1 MTFTFPTRI
10 ENAFIGQRLR
20 VGRGV
25 RIGFLAIGLMIPAVA
40 LSQSP
45 AKAPAFPTKP
55 LRIVVPFGSGGI
67 ADLTARTVAEHLAAT
82 LKQPV
87 IIDNKPGAG
96 GVVAAES
103 VAKGES
109 DGHTLLLMS
118 NANAVSAGL
127 FKKLPIDAVRDFT
140 PVGMIGTFDLII
152 VAGAK
157 SGFTSLP
164 EMLAYAKANPDKL
177 NIGTI
182 NIGSTQHLS
191 AELFKTMAG
200 IRAQVVP
207 FNGTPAIISALRGGQ
222 IDVAFEILGPMYTQ
236 IQSGALK
243 GLAVTGDK
251 RDPSLPDV
259 PTVKESGVSGYSVS
273 SWNALAVPS
282 KTPATVVTQLNRDLN
297 AALATPAVVKRLR
310 DLHVEPK
317 PGTSEAA
324 SQLLQSEI
332 QRWGA
337 VIAKAGIPRE

>member
-1 MTFTFPTRI
+1 MIVT
-10 ENAFIGQRLR
+10 NA
-20 VGRGV
+20 VCCAADGRGFPISRAL
-25 RIGFLAIGLMIPAVA
+25 RIAHFAIGLMLSAAV
-40 LSQSP
+40 LSQGTAQAQS
-45 AKAPAFPTKP
+45 FPTKP

-67 ADLTARTVAEHLAAT
+67 ADLTARSVAEHLATT

-96 GVVAAES
+96 GVVATEM
-103 VAKGES
+103 VAKADP

-118 NANAVSAGL
+118 NGNAVSTSL
-127 FKKLPIDAVRDFT
+127 FKSLPFNTVRDFAT
-140 PVGMIGTFDLII
+140 VGMIGTFDLII

-157 SGFTSLP
+157 ARFKSLP

-191 AELFKTMAG
+191 AELFKSTAG
-200 IRAQVVP
+200 ISAQVIP

-222 IDVAFEILGPMYTQ
+222 IDVAFEIFGPMLTQ
-236 IQSGALK
+236 IQSGALT
-243 GLAVTGDK
+243 GLAVTGE
-251 RDPSLPDV
+251 RRNPSLPDV

-282 KTPATVVTQLNRDLN
+282 RTPASVVTQLNGALN
-297 AALATPAVVKRLR
+297 AALANPAVVKRLR
-310 DLHVEPK
+310 DLNVEPR
-317 PGTSEAA
+317 PGAPEAA

-337 VIAKAGIPRE
+337 VITKAGVPRE